1 MKKIYVDL
9 SCDKVSGQQIM
20 QRKFKDYCEECG
32 ILSEKEDADIL
43 VFVQVPPS
51 QDVEEWQKLK
61 QQGKKIVFIHH
72 YLVKEIVD
80 IVAIFKIPGLLELV
94 DLHIIMSEHVDILT
108 RLKWRGVSDR
118 KIKIIEQAGVDR
130 DKIER
135 RFFYRARNE
144 KTICY
149 VGRARKGLD
158 KFVELTKDLK
168 GWHRSIFCP
177 DVHKYEG
184 DLSKYHIFSSL
195 TGWDL
200 FDLISR
206 HQFLYSPFVYRQP
219 LYHLETSI
227 HEAVHCGTAVIV
239 DDEFNQ
245 VIPNFRNNGFVRKDE
260 FQQVDDK
267 TRQLLSIR
275 CSNFLYENFKSA
287 EEIMRENLLEIQSY
301 FRREET
307 V

>member
-32 ILSEKEDADIL
+32 ILSEKENADIL
-43 VFVQVPPS
+43 VFVQVSPS

-72 YLVKEIVD
+72 YLVNEIID
-80 IVAIFKIPGLLELV
+80 IVAIFKIPGLLELI
-94 DLHIIMSEHVDILT
+94 DLHIIMSEHGDILT

-130 DKIER
+130 DKIEH
-135 RFFYRARNE
+135 RFFYRARTE

-177 DVHKYEG
+177 DVHKYEA
-184 DLSKYHIFSSL
+184 DLSRYNVFSSL

-200 FDLISR
+200 FDMISR

-239 DDEFNQ
+239 DDEFSQ

-267 TRQLLSIR
+267 TRELLSIK

-287 EEIMRENLLEIQSY
+287 EEIMHENLMEIQSY
-301 FRREET
+301 FRREEIS
-307 V
+307 

>member
-94 DLHIIMSEHVDILT
+94 DLHIIMSEHGDILT

-130 DKIER
+130 DKIEH
-135 RFFYRARNE
+135 RFFYRTRNE

-168 GWHRSIFCP
+168 DWHRSIFCP

-184 DLSKYHIFSSL
+184 DLSKYNVFSSL

-200 FDLISR
+200 FDMISR

-239 DDEFNQ
+239 DDEFSQ

-267 TRQLLSIR
+267 TRELLSIK

-287 EEIMRENLLEIQSY
+287 EEIMHENLMEIQSY
-301 FRREET
+301 FRREEIS
-307 V
+307 